1 MSSNSRIVDLQSALQ
16 LVSRQIT
23 HSALGKQHQPIFAQV
38 CMAAA
43 PLLQN
48 FTTIDLGQIPRSIG
62 I

>member
-1 MSSNSRIVDLQSALQ
+1 VDLQSALQ